1 MLPAAER
8 CTQSTGSAFDDI
20 SIAVIIP
27 CFNEGST
34 IAQVVSDFRA
44 ALPAAEVYVYDNNST
59 DDTADRAAKAGA
71 VVRHEVHQGKGQ
83 VVRRMFADISA
94 DAYVLVDGDATY
106 HAPSAPVMVA
116 RLLEDRLDMIVGAR
130 VDQVREAY
138 RVVHRMGNRLL
149 TGTLAILFGRSF
161 TDVLSGY
168 RVFSRR
174 FVKSFPGLSEGFE
187 IESELTEYA
196 LEVGASV
203 SEIQTP
209 YFARPTGSVSKLRTW
224 RDGIRILWTIARL
237 CKSEHPMATFSV
249 IAVMLASLSVA
260 LAVPLFVTYLEQG
273 RVPRLPTA
281 VLSTGIMLLAF
292 LCFTSGLILGTVT
305 RGRREAKRIAY
316 LSYDSPGGRKGS

>member
-71 VVRHEVHQGKGQ
+71 VVRHEVHQGKGH